1 VIAKLNSYRFLFFG
15 TILAYKQWNKKNVRL
30 RVRRYCYAAFEK
42 RKFGGYAVKD
52 ILLIGEL
59 ETKDAFFDELMN
71 EGDFRIQKTD
81 NPIKA
86 LKLLKKNNPDYFI
99 CTGKM
104 KATKDGKYFL
114 DLEN

>member
-1 VIAKLNSYRFLFFG
+1 M
-15 TILAYKQWNKKNVRL
+15 
-30 RVRRYCYAAFEK
+30 
-42 RKFGGYAVKD
+42 KD

-59 ETKDAFFDELMN
+59 ETKDSFLDELMN

-81 NPIKA
+81 NPVKA
-86 LKLLKKNNPDYFI
+86 LKLLKRKNPDYFI

-104 KATKDGKYFL
+104 KETKDGKYFL